1 VGDAVKRF
9 LTGCLI
15 VLVLAGI
22 LFAVSGY
29 ILYRAASPVIENA
42 RNYLSG
48 LTELGELAKQV
59 KNQAPYSPPASGEL
73 SDAQVQRFARV
84 QDAVRSTLGQRMKQI
99 EEKYKQLQADA
110 KANQQPSFGDILSA
124 LGDMANIVV
133 QARRYQVDALNQ
145 EGFSQAEYSWVR
157 DKVFQAAGQEVVN
170 LIDLKKVEDAVRQG
184 TGIEG
189 VKAPPLPK
197 IDVPPKNREL
207 VKPYLDRMDSW
218 IPLAFFGF

>member
-1 VGDAVKRF
+1 VKRF

-22 LFAVSGY
+22 LFAVGGY
-29 ILYRAASPVIENA
+29 ILYRTASPVIENA

-48 LTELGELAKQV
+48 LTEPGELAKQV
-59 KNQAPYSPPASGEL
+59 KNQAPYLPPASGEL

-84 QDAVRSTLGQRMKQI
+84 QDSVGSALGQRMKQI
-99 EEKYKQLQADA
+99 EEKYKQLQPDA
-110 KANQQPSFGDILSA
+110 KTNRQPSFGDVLSA
-124 LGDMANIVV
+124 LGDTASIVV

-170 LIDLKKVEDAVRQG
+170 IIDLKKIEDAVRQG

-207 VKPYLDRMDSW
+207 VKPYFDRMDGW